1 MLRVTVVAHPGA
13 RVERVEVLDDDTL
26 GVWVRARPVEGQ
38 ANAAIRQLVA
48 RVLGL
53 RPREVNLIA
62 GSTARRKIL
71 EVDLP
76 DVQAL
81 RDRVMAYG
89 LRADA
94 R

>member
-1 MLRVTVVAHPGA
+1 MLRLTVVAHPGA
-13 RVERVEVLDDDTL
+13 GVERVEVLDDDTL

-38 ANAAIRQLVA
+38 ANAAMQQLVA

-53 RPREVNLIA
+53 RPRQVNVVA
-62 GSTARRKIL
+62 GAAARRKIL

-76 DVQAL
+76 DVQVL
-81 RDRVMAYG
+81 RERVMAYG